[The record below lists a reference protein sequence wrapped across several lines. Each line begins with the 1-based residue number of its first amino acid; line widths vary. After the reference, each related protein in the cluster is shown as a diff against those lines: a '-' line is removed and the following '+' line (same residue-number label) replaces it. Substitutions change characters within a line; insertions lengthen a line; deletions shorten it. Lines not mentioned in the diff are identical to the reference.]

1 MKQNI
6 VNPRFND
13 STFRHAFSDL
23 DHKMC
28 QLAECVGSKVFKLGI
43 EDIDHIVDS
52 IANLIDEVESCE
64 LTDYESKN

>member
-1 MKQNI
+1 MKQNK

-28 QLAECVGSKVFKLGI
+28 QLGECVASKVFQLGI

-52 IANLIDEVESCE
+52 ITTLIEQVESYQDI
-64 LTDYESKN
+64 DYENQD